1 MFAHFFENK
10 KHNSTVKFGVMKSL
24 SPSHYKKDY
33 SSRGLIRDLNS
44 GSNRNIDVSFQ
55 RNVKRFNVSQKSRNL
70 MLNRPSSKFCI
81 NDRGQKTP
89 KQLKTE
95 FKRKFDMISQRN
107 TTKMKVLSKEKRQK
121 LANYISKSPPKKNIL
136 AEFLSKKPQKAKLKL
151 NNRSKLKTNENKS
164 NFNKKPFIKQEF
176 KFKQKLSS
184 PKVSRHKIN
193 LNITDMKIKD
203 HVHQL
208 GRDFFKQVKKN
219 NNTAL
224 EKFYRNFD
232 KLSKTVR
239 TKINFNIKDKEGCK
253 AFHFAA
259 WNGNMKLF
267 NFLLYVKADFNS
279 QNQNGITP
287 LMLAALKGY
296 KKILSILVKIVPNVN
311 TQDNAGNTALHY
323 AVVKENLSIV
333 KIMLERSDI
342 DISLLNNDKQR
353 CIDLTHPNNV
363 IKLKELFIEFTKRN
377 SIGKREIQILS
388 PENRKLR
395 LKTNDSTKLEPNT
408 AKESKLIGLSDFIVH
423 SRIGSGSFGNVFLV
437 EKKETNMLYAMKVL
451 NKKKVFQDKLK
462 RYVITERNVLSAID
476 HPFIVRLRYA
486 FQNSENLFLIMDYY
500 PGGDLGNALNQEGS
514 FTESRAKNYIAEI
527 VLALEELHKNNI
539 IYRDLK
545 PENIMIDA
553 KGHIALID
561 FGLSKEQVFTKTGAR
576 SFCGSIAYLAPEMVK
591 KTGHGKAIDWYLLGV
606 VLFEM
611 MVGLPPFY
619 AENKEQLF
627 HNIEH
632 EILEFPDSFS
642 PSLRDLLFNLLQKDI
657 NKRLGNFG
665 GAEEI
670 KKHPW
675 FSNIKWEN
683 AIKKK
688 LSVAKPGITKLK
700 LYEYESKDDLFNE
713 TGDSGSIIDNWTF
726 IDNTKLN

>member
-24 SPSHYKKDY
+24 SPSHCRKDY
-33 SSRGLIRDLNS
+33 SSRGLIKNLNS
-44 GSNRNIDVSFQ
+44 NSNRNVDVSFQ

-70 MLNRPSSKFCI
+70 MMNRPSSKFCL
-81 NDRGQKTP
+81 NDRGTKTP

-107 TTKMKVLSKEKRQK
+107 TTKMKVLSKDKKQK
-121 LANYISKSPPKKNIL
+121 LANYISRSPPKKNIL

-151 NNRSKLKTNENKS
+151 NNRSKYKTNENKS

-184 PKVSRHKIN
+184 PKISRNKIS
-193 LNITDMKIKD
+193 LNITDMKVKD

-208 GRDFFKQVKKN
+208 SRDFFKQVKKN
-219 NNTAL
+219 NHGAL
-224 EKFYRNFD
+224 DKFYRNFD
-232 KLSKTVR
+232 KLSKAV
-239 TKINFNIKDKEGCK
+239 KSKMNFNIKDKEGCK

-267 NFLLYVKADFNS
+267 NFLLYVKADFDS

-287 LMLAALKGY
+287 LMLAALKGH
-296 KKILSILVKIVPNVN
+296 KKILSILVKIVPNIN
-311 TQDNAGNTALHY
+311 KQDNSGNTALHY

-333 KIMLERSDI
+333 KIMLERPDI
-342 DISLLNNDKQR
+342 DISLLNKDKQK

-363 IKLKELFIEFTKRN
+363 IKLKELFIEFSKRN
-377 SIGKREIQILS
+377 SIGKREIQIVS
-388 PENRKLR
+388 PENKKMR
-395 LKTNDSTKLEPNT
+395 LKINSSTKI
-408 AKESKLIGLSDFIVH
+408 ESSIGTKQISLNDFIVH

-437 EKKETNMLYAMKVL
+437 ERKETNMLYAMKVL

-476 HPFIVRLRYA
+476 HPFIVKLRYA
-486 FQNSENLFLIMDYY
+486 FQNGENLFLIMDYY

-527 VLALEELHKNNI
+527 VLALEELHKSNI

-576 SFCGSIAYLAPEMVK
+576 SFCGSVAYLAPEMVK

-611 MVGLPPFY
+611 LVGLPPFY

-627 HNIEH
+627 YNIEH
-632 EILEFPDSFS
+632 EVLDFPDSFS
-642 PSLRDLLFNLLQKDI
+642 EPLRDLLSSLLQKDI
-657 NKRLGNFG
+657 NKRLGSFE
-665 GAEEI
+665 GATEI

-675 FSNIKWEN
+675 FSNINWDS
-683 AIKKK
+683 AIKRK
-688 LSVAKPGITKLK
+688 LAMAKPGITKLK
-700 LYEYESKDDLFNE
+700 LYEYESKNDLFDE
-713 TGDSGSIIDNWTF
+713 TGETGSIIDNWTF
-726 IDNTKLN
+726 IDNTRLN